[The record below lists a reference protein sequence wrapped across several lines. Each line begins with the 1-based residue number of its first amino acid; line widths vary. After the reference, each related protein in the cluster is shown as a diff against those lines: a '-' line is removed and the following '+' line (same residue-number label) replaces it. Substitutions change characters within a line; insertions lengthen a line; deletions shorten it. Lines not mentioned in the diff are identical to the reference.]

1 MRRSSK
7 EGTATDR
14 KCELLWEDQQVFHR
28 LLYVGLVCGLG
39 LVLVGCSGSDLDLA
53 EVKGKVTYNS
63 APVADAV
70 VTFLPGDGPIATGV
84 TDANGEFTLT
94 TNGEPGAVIGE
105 HGVSIAKTAAS
116 AEGVSEDMTSEDY
129 EKMMSKPG
137 ASLEAVTGGEGKS
150 EIPAKYA
157 VPETSGLT
165 KTVSS
170 DTSAN
175 ECDFVLTD

>member
-1 MRRSSK
+1 M
-7 EGTATDR
+7 
-14 KCELLWEDQQVFHR
+14 FHR

-39 LVLVGCSGSDLDLA
+39 LGLVGCSGSGLDLG

-70 VTFLPGDGPIATGV
+70 VTFAPTEGPIATGI

-94 TNGEPGAVIGE
+94 TGGEPGAVIGD
-105 HGVSIAKTAAS
+105 HTVSIAKAATS
-116 AEGVSEDMTSEDY
+116 AEGVTEEMTEEDY
-129 EKMMSKPG
+129 QKMMSKSG
-137 ASLEAVTGGEGKS
+137 DSLADVTGEEKDGIPGKYS
-150 EIPAKYA
+150 

-170 DTSAN
+170 NASEN
-175 ECDFVLTD
+175 ECNFELTD